1 MNADFAFVCDFAEAT
16 SKINALGIGFDTI
29 YAAQLPV
36 RHPHFSLVL
45 QLRSSASEAGQKRI
59 QVSLFDE
66 DGKDVIPPIQGQFN
80 LPRAE
85 GRLHSVGRF
94 VMEFNSVE
102 FKGYGQ
108 YTVSVAVEGIEVAS
122 IPFRVAQA
130 PKPPT
135 LANQNPIV

>member
-1 MNADFAFVCDFAEAT
+1 MNTDFAFICDFADAT
-16 SKINALGIGFDTI
+16 SKLNALGIGFDTI
-29 YAAQLPV
+29 YAAQLPT

-45 QLRSSASEAGQKRI
+45 QLRSSVSEAGQKRI

-80 LPRAE
+80 LPRTE

-94 VMEFNSVE
+94 VLEFNSVE
-102 FKGYGQ
+102 FKEYGQ

-122 IPFRVAQA
+122 IPFRVTLP
-130 PKPPT
+130 PKPPAPT
-135 LANQNPIV
+135 V